1 MYLDSESIFIN
12 LNFDTST
19 SPIRYINLK
28 IASLSRE
35 VDDFDDFGAINFH
48 RSQIQGI
55 FIYVMT
61 SRTYDEKTGLIYAK
75 QK

>member
-1 MYLDSESIFIN
+1 MYLDSESLFIN
-12 LNFDTST
+12 LDFDTST

-28 IASLSRE
+28 IVSLSRE
-35 VDDFDDFGAINFH
+35 VDFDDFGANNFH

-61 SRTYDEKTGLIYAK
+61 SGTYDEKTGLIYAK